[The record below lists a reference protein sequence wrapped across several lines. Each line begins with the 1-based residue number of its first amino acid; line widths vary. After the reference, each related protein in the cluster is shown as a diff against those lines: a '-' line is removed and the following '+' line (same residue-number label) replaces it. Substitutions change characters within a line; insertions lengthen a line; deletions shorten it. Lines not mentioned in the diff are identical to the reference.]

1 MSKTH
6 LPLNKEVILIAIMAV
21 VIISLLVVNVVFSL
35 SKVVSVYLQN
45 PPSTNKQLIDA
56 EAVNQAI
63 DILNTEWHWQRIFF
77 YARLG

>member
-1 MSKTH
+1 
-6 LPLNKEVILIAIMAV
+6 MAV

-63 DILNTEWHWQRIFF
+63 DILNTE
-77 YARLG
+77 

>member
-35 SKVVSVYLQN
+35 SEVVSVYLQN
-45 PPSTNKQLIDA
+45 PPSTNKQLIDT

-63 DILNTEWHWQRIFF
+63 DILNTE
-77 YARLG
+77 